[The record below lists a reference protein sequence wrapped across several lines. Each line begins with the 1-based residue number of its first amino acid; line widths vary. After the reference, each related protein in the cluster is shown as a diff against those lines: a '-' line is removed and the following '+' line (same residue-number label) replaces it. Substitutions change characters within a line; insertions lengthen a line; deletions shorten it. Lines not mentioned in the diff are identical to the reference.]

1 MIGTNVLTFSV
12 RCASIKVSSCAEI
25 MLSQEQLE
33 RAHQERDRL
42 VHECITLIHRIAH
55 KPYYLKLLYGVREL
69 LQQFLGYK
77 APGIQVVRSADAV
90 EEFRRAA

>member
-1 MIGTNVLTFSV
+1 MI
-12 RCASIKVSSCAEI
+12 
-25 MLSQEQLE
+25 SQEQLE

-42 VHECITLIHRIAH
+42 VHECISLIYRISH

-77 APGIQVVRSADAV
+77 APGVRVVRSRDAIEDFSRV
-90 EEFRRAA
+90 A